1 MLGVNGLLPQ
11 RFARGSRAVGHRR
24 EAGRS
29 STGLRRSLSAKASV
43 VCWLVLCAA
52 FLAGCGGAVD
62 QLEIALDTPAVA
74 PLSIPELIDPTFDGA
89 GVAHYDL
96 KIGPSRHDYR
106 QAALTDT
113 YSYNDL
119 SVLGPTLRLRTGDS
133 VVISVANELDELTTT
148 HWHGADLPA
157 EDDGGPHSLIAPGA
171 TWVADFKVIQ
181 PAATLW
187 YHPHAHGS
195 TAEQVYRGAAG
206 LMIINDD
213 NPAAATLP
221 ATYGVD
227 DIPVIIQDR
236 DFTADGQLDFAI
248 DDGEDG
254 NLYGVLTVNG
264 TINPYI
270 ETPTG
275 LVRLRLLNGSQARIY
290 QLSVAGAE
298 MTKIASDGG
307 YLARPVAIEQL
318 VLAPGDRA
326 EVIVNVGTEPAALV
340 DSALGRVLELRP
352 KASAIGAG
360 RLPDQLAAIERIP
373 EAEIAV
379 DRSFNMEDLRN
390 FWEFSATWGING
402 QQFDMNRID
411 ERVRLGDTERWT
423 LSSDDGQHVF
433 HPHQTQFQILAINGE
448 PPPPEESGWEDSVL
462 VNGQREVVI
471 IARFDTYAT
480 TDIPYMFHC
489 HILDHEDLGMMGQ
502 FLVIDE

>member
-1 MLGVNGLLPQ
+1 MLGVSGLSPR
-11 RFARGSRAVGHRR
+11 RFAPGAGAVCQQR

-29 STGLRRSLSAKASV
+29 FTGLRRSLLAKAGV
-43 VCWLVLCAA
+43 VCWLVLSAA
-52 FLAGCGGAVD
+52 LLSGCGAEG
-62 QLEIALDTPAVA
+62 QITQIALDTPAVA
-74 PLSIPELIDPTFDGA
+74 PLAIPDLLEPAFDGE
-89 GVAHYDL
+89 GVAHYAL

-113 YSYNDL
+113 YSYNNL

-133 VVISVANELDELTTT
+133 VVISVTNELDQLTTT

-171 TWVADFKVIQ
+171 TWVADFEVIQ

-206 LMIINDD
+206 LIIVEDD
-213 NPAAATLP
+213 NPAAAMLP
-221 ATYGVD
+221 TTYGVD

-248 DDGEDG
+248 DDDDEG

-264 TINPYI
+264 AINPYI

-307 YLARPVAIEQL
+307 YLSGPVPLEQL

-326 EVIVNVGTEPAALV
+326 EVIVNVGTESAALV

-352 KASAIGAG
+352 QGSALGAG
-360 RLPDQLAAIERIP
+360 RLPDQLAAIERIS

-379 DRSFNMEDLRN
+379 DRSFRMEDLRN
-390 FWEFSATWGING
+390 FWEFSATWAING

-411 ERVRLGDTERWT
+411 ERVKLGDTERWT

-448 PPPPEESGWEDSVL
+448 PPPPEEAGWEDSVL

-471 IARFDTYAT
+471 AARFDTYAAA
-480 TDIPYMFHC
+480 DIPYMFHC

>member
-1 MLGVNGLLPQ
+1 MLGVNGLLP
-11 RFARGSRAVGHRR
+11 RRYVPGARAVRRQR
-24 EAGRS
+24 EACRS
-29 STGLRRSLSAKASV
+29 FTDIQRSLPAKASV
-43 VCWLVLCAA
+43 VFWLVLSAA
-52 FLAGCGGAVD
+52 FLVGCGAVD
-62 QLEIALDTPAVA
+62 RIALDTPAVA
-74 PLSIPELIDPTFDGA
+74 PLSIPDLLEPTFDEE
-89 GVAHYDL
+89 GVAHYAL
-96 KIGPSRHDYR
+96 KIGHSRHDYR
-106 QAALTDT
+106 QTALTDT
-113 YSYNDL
+113 YSYNNL
-119 SVLGPTLRLRTGDS
+119 SVLGPTLRLRAGDS
-133 VVISVANELDELTTT
+133 VAISVTNELDQITTT

-157 EDDGGPHSLIAPGA
+157 EDDGGPHSLIEPGT
-171 TWVADFKVIQ
+171 TWVADFDVIQ

-206 LMIINDD
+206 LIIIEDD

-248 DDGEDG
+248 DDGDEG
-254 NLYGVLTVNG
+254 KLYGVLTVNG

-275 LVRLRLLNGSQARIY
+275 LVRLRLLNGSQARVY
-290 QLSVAGAE
+290 QLSVEGAD

-307 YLARPVAIEQL
+307 YLSGPVALEQL

-326 EVIVNVGTEPAALV
+326 EIIVNVGTESAALV
-340 DSALGRVLELRP
+340 DNALGRVLELRP
-352 KASAIGAG
+352 KGSALGTG
-360 RLPDQLAAIERIP
+360 MLPDQLAAIDRIS
-373 EAEIAV
+373 ETEITV
-379 DRSFNMEDLRN
+379 DRSFRMEDMRN

-402 QQFDMNRID
+402 NQFDMNRID

-423 LSSDDGQHVF
+423 LSSSDGQHVF

-448 PPPPEESGWEDSVL
+448 PPPPEKSGWEDSVL

-471 IARFDTYAT
+471 AARFDTYAT
-480 TDIPYMFHC
+480 EDIPYMFHC

>member
-1 MLGVNGLLPQ
+1 MLSVNG
-11 RFARGSRAVGHRR
+11 ARAVCQQR

-29 STGLRRSLSAKASV
+29 FAGLRRSLLAKVGV
-43 VCWLVLCAA
+43 VCWLVLSAA
-52 FLAGCGGAVD
+52 FLAGCGAED
-62 QLEIALDTPAVA
+62 QITQIALDTPAVA
-74 PLSIPELIDPTFDGA
+74 PLSIPELLEPALDGE
-89 GVAHYDL
+89 GVAHYAL

-119 SVLGPTLRLRTGDS
+119 PVLGPTLRLRTGDS
-133 VVISVANELDELTTT
+133 VVISVTNELDELTTT

-171 TWVADFKVIQ
+171 TWVADFEVIQ

-206 LMIINDD
+206 LIIVEDD
-213 NPAAATLP
+213 NPAAAMLP

-236 DFTADGQLDFAI
+236 DFTSDGQLDFAI
-248 DDGEDG
+248 DDDDEGK
-254 NLYGVLTVNG
+254 LYGVLTVNG

-298 MTKIASDGG
+298 MTKIASDGV
-307 YLARPVAIEQL
+307 YLPGPVPLEQL

-326 EVIVNVGTEPAALV
+326 EVIVNVGTESAALV

-352 KASAIGAG
+352 QGSALGPG
-360 RLPDQLAAIERIP
+360 RLPDQLAAIERIS

-379 DRSFNMEDLRN
+379 DRSFRMEDLRN
-390 FWEFSATWGING
+390 FWEFSATWAING

-411 ERVRLGDTERWT
+411 ERVKLGDTERWT

-448 PPPPEESGWEDSVL
+448 PPPPEEAGWEDSVL

-471 IARFDTYAT
+471 AARFDTYAAA
-480 TDIPYMFHC
+480 DIPYMFHC